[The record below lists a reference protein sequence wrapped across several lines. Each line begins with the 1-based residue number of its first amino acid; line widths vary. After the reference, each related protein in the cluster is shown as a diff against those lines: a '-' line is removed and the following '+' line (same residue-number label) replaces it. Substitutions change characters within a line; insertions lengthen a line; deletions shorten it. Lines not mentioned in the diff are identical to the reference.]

1 MANYSKSFNFRNGVQ
16 VDDDNFIV
24 NQTGLVGIGTS
35 VPTQLLDVNGN
46 INVIGLLNAGNLNLI
61 GISTLAE
68 TRVGFGITLDPST
81 GIITAVKYFGDG
93 STLSNLPTSQWID
106 TDVGLGF
113 TSIYAYGYVGVG
125 TFDPRYI
132 FQVGGQPGVG
142 DQKGVGINSTGGVVV
157 SGVVTSYSGFSGP
170 GLGITQ
176 LNADYLVVGSITTDR
191 IPVIP
196 NALIPNFL
204 SVGIVTA
211 SNGFRGNLIGDVSGN
226 TNGNFVQAGI
236 ITATNIFQGNISG
249 VAATVTYLNVG
260 ILTASTNIFGSVTGQ
275 FFGNIIGS
283 LTGVADSAKALTG
296 GPNIFVNN
304 AFTTSIVNQTNL
316 ITGFTSITSGLQIG
330 TRGLDFTVTTS
341 GAVGIGTSQPNSAN
355 LQIRKSSPLV
365 EVIGDG
371 GTALISIGQSVG
383 VGNSVG
389 LLRFGSVQGQFDLSN
404 RSPGNF
410 NFILHE
416 GDNSGIS
423 TSLGI
428 TTGGFSWRY
437 GQTNSQIMYL
447 DYTGKLNLGSYAS
460 PVETLS
466 IVGSS
471 TVTSDSYVGGNL
483 SVIGFLTILGNG
495 GEKIVLGAGVS
506 NTFQKTNIYTTTGI
520 STFNTLNILSQLN
533 LLSGS
538 RIGIGSTTPQV
549 ELDGGSV
556 TATFGNLGIGTT
568 GSFGSINPDTNFI
581 VQGKSVFSGGVG
593 IGTTI
598 APNSQLYVGSPP
610 NTSGEIEIDRQNIKL
625 TRTVILSDGFSSI
638 GIGTTFNYGAVD
650 FSNAGVGYTTVAGR
664 YVNFMLPPF
673 VTTTIRSGL
682 ATVAGAIIY
691 NTTTNKHQ
699 GWNGSAW
706 FDFY

>member
-35 VPTQLLDVNGN
+35 VPSQLLDVNGN
-46 INVIGLLNAGNLNLI
+46 INVVGLVRANNLNLV

-125 TFDPRYI
+125 TVDPRYV

-142 DQKGVGINSTGGVVV
+142 NQKGIGINSTGGVVV

-176 LNADYLVVGSITTDR
+176 LNADYLVVGSISTDR

-204 SVGIVTA
+204 SVGLVTA
-211 SNGFRGNLIGDVSGN
+211 SSGFRGNLIGDISGN

-236 ITATNIFQGNISG
+236 ITATNIFQGNIAG

-260 ILTASTNIFGSVTGQ
+260 VLTASTNIFGSVTGQ

-283 LTGVADSAKALTG
+283 LTGVADSARALTG

-304 AFTTSIVNQTNL
+304 AFTTSITNQTTL
-316 ITGFTSITSGLQIG
+316 VTGFTSITSGLQVG
-330 TRGLDFTVTTS
+330 TLGADFTVTSS
-341 GAVGIGTSQPNSAN
+341 GAVGIGTSLPNSAD

-365 EVIGDG
+365 EVIGNT
-371 GTALISIGQSVG
+371 GTAVISIGQSVG
-383 VGNSVG
+383 IGNSVG
-389 LLRFGSVQGQFDLSN
+389 ILRFGSGQGQFDLIN

-410 NFILHE
+410 NFVVHG
-416 GDNSGIS
+416 GDNTGIS
-423 TSLGI
+423 TFLGI

-447 DYTGKLNLGSYAS
+447 DYTGKLSVGAYPN

-466 IVGSS
+466 VVGTS
-471 TVTSDSYVGGNL
+471 TITSDGYIGNNL
-483 SVIGFLTILGNG
+483 SIGGALTILGYGN
-495 GEKIVLGAGVS
+495 EKVVLGAGVS
-506 NTFQKTNIYTTTGI
+506 NVFNNSNIYTTVGV
-520 STFNTLNILSQLN
+520 STLYDLRVIDKILLD
-533 LLSGS
+533 SGAQ
-538 RIGIGSTTPQV
+538 I
-549 ELDGGSV
+549 
-556 TATFGNLGIGTT
+556 GIGTT
-568 GSFGSINPDTNFI
+568 VPRADLDASTKIALFTS
-581 VQGKSVFSGGVG
+581 VG
-593 IGTTI
+593 IGTTVRG
-598 APNSQLYVGSPP
+598 NSALTVQGGQLVNSLGIGTGNVNGALYVGGDTTYLD
-610 NTSGEIEIDRQNIKL
+610 NTTIQMTGV
-625 TRTVILSDGFSSI
+625 VILGNKDVKI
-638 GIGTTFNYGAVD
+638 GIGTTFTYSAVD
-650 FSNAGVGYTTVAGR
+650 FSAAGAGFTSV
-664 YVNFMLPPF
+664 YGQFSQFLLPPL
-673 VTTTIRSGL
+673 VTTYVRAGL
-682 ATVAGAIIY
+682 ATREGAIIY
-691 NTTTNKHQ
+691 NVTTKKHQ
-699 GWNGSAW
+699 GWNGTAW

>member
-35 VPTQLLDVNGN
+35 VPSQLLDVNGN
-46 INVIGLLNAGNLNLI
+46 INVVGLLRANNLNLA

-125 TFDPRYI
+125 TVDPRYV

-142 DQKGVGINSTGGVVV
+142 NQKGVGINSTGGVVI

-176 LNADYLVVGSITTDR
+176 LNADYLVVGSISTTV

-211 SNGFRGNLIGDVSGN
+211 SGGFNGNITGNITGNVNGN

-236 ITATNIFQGNISG
+236 ITATNTFQGGNITG
-249 VAATVTYLNVG
+249 VAATLTYLNVG

-296 GPNIFVNN
+296 GPNISVNN
-304 AFTTSIVNQTNL
+304 AFTTSIVNQTSL
-316 ITGFTSITSGLQIG
+316 ITGFTSITSNLQVTSGLQVNSASSG
-330 TRGLDFTVTTS
+330 FTVTSS
-341 GAVGIGTSQPNSAN
+341 GAVGIGTSIPNSSD

-389 LLRFGSVQGQFDLSN
+389 ILRFGSGQGQFDLIN

-410 NFILHE
+410 NFVVHG
-416 GDNSGIS
+416 GDNTGIS
-423 TSLGI
+423 TFLGI

-447 DYTGKLNLGSYAS
+447 DYTGKLSVGAYPN

-466 IVGSS
+466 VVGTS
-471 TVTSDSYVGGNL
+471 TITSDGYIGNNL
-483 SVIGFLTILGNG
+483 SIGGALTILGYGN
-495 GEKIVLGAGVS
+495 EKVVLGAGVS
-506 NTFQKTNIYTTTGI
+506 NVFNNSNIYTTVGV
-520 STFNTLNILSQLN
+520 STLYDLRIIDKILLD
-533 LLSGS
+533 SGAQ
-538 RIGIGSTTPQV
+538 I
-549 ELDGGSV
+549 
-556 TATFGNLGIGTT
+556 GIGTT
-568 GSFGSINPDTNFI
+568 VPRADLDASTKTALFTS
-581 VQGKSVFSGGVG
+581 VG
-593 IGTTI
+593 IGTTVRGNT
-598 APNSQLYVGSPP
+598 ALTVQGGQLVNSLGIGTGNLNGALYVGGDTTYLD
-610 NTSGEIEIDRQNIKL
+610 NTTVQMTGV
-625 TRTVILSDGFSSI
+625 VILGNKDVKI
-638 GIGTTFNYGAVD
+638 GIGTTFTYAAVD
-650 FSNAGVGYTTVAGR
+650 FSAAGAGFTSV
-664 YVNFMLPPF
+664 YGQFSQFLLPPL
-673 VTTTIRSGL
+673 VTTYVRAGL
-682 ATVAGAIIY
+682 ATREGAIIY
-691 NTTTNKHQ
+691 NVTTKKHQ
-699 GWNGSAW
+699 GWNGTAW

>member
-35 VPTQLLDVNGN
+35 VPSQLLDVNGN
-46 INVIGLLNAGNLNLI
+46 INVVGLVRANNLNLV

-125 TFDPRYI
+125 TVDPRYV

-142 DQKGVGINSTGGVVV
+142 NQKGIGINSTGGVVV

-176 LNADYLVVGSITTDR
+176 LNADYLVVGSISTDR

-204 SVGIVTA
+204 SVGLVTA
-211 SNGFRGNLIGDVSGN
+211 SSGFRGNLIGDISGN

-236 ITATNIFQGNISG
+236 ITATNIFQGNIAG

-260 ILTASTNIFGSVTGQ
+260 VLTASTNIFGSVTGQ

-283 LTGVADSAKALTG
+283 LTGVADSARALTG

-304 AFTTSIVNQTNL
+304 AFTTSITNQTTL
-316 ITGFTSITSGLQIG
+316 VTGFTSITSGLQVG
-330 TRGLDFTVTTS
+330 TLGVNFTVTST
-341 GAVGIGTSQPNSAN
+341 GAVGIGTSLPNSAD

-365 EVIGDG
+365 EVIGDT
-371 GTALISIGQSVG
+371 GTAVISIGQSVG
-383 VGNSVG
+383 IGNSVG
-389 LLRFGSVQGQFDLSN
+389 VLRFGSGQGQFDLIN

-410 NFILHE
+410 NFVVHG
-416 GDNSGIS
+416 GDNTGIS
-423 TSLGI
+423 TFLGI

-447 DYTGKLNLGSYAS
+447 DYTGKLSVGAYPN

-466 IVGSS
+466 VVGTS
-471 TVTSDSYVGGNL
+471 TITSDGYIGNNL
-483 SVIGFLTILGNG
+483 SIGGALTILGYGN
-495 GEKIVLGAGVS
+495 EKVVLGAGVS
-506 NTFQKTNIYTTTGI
+506 NVFNNSNIYTTVGV
-520 STFNTLNILSQLN
+520 STLYDLRVIDKILLD
-533 LLSGS
+533 SGAQ
-538 RIGIGSTTPQV
+538 I
-549 ELDGGSV
+549 
-556 TATFGNLGIGTT
+556 GIGTT
-568 GSFGSINPDTNFI
+568 VPRADLDASTKIALFTS
-581 VQGKSVFSGGVG
+581 VG
-593 IGTTI
+593 IGTTVRG
-598 APNSQLYVGSPP
+598 NSALTVQGGQLVNSLGIGTGNVNGALYVGGDTTYLD
-610 NTSGEIEIDRQNIKL
+610 NTTIQMTGV
-625 TRTVILSDGFSSI
+625 VILGNKDVKI
-638 GIGTTFNYGAVD
+638 GIGTTFTYSAVD
-650 FSNAGVGYTTVAGR
+650 FSAAGAGFTSV
-664 YVNFMLPPF
+664 YGQFSQFLLPPL
-673 VTTTIRSGL
+673 VTTYVRAGL
-682 ATVAGAIIY
+682 ATREGAIIY
-691 NTTTNKHQ
+691 NVTTKKHQ
-699 GWNGSAW
+699 GWNGTAW

>member
-35 VPTQLLDVNGN
+35 VPSQLLDVNGN
-46 INVIGLLNAGNLNLI
+46 INVVGLVRANNLNLV

-125 TFDPRYI
+125 TVDPRYV

-142 DQKGVGINSTGGVVV
+142 NQKGIGINSTGGVVV

-176 LNADYLVVGSITTDR
+176 LNADYLVVGSISTDR

-204 SVGIVTA
+204 SVGLVTA
-211 SNGFRGNLIGDVSGN
+211 SSGFRGNLIGDISGN

-236 ITATNIFQGNISG
+236 ITATNIFQGNIAG

-260 ILTASTNIFGSVTGQ
+260 VLTASTNIFGSVTGQ

-283 LTGVADSAKALTG
+283 LTGVADSARALTG

-304 AFTTSIVNQTNL
+304 AFTTSITNQTTL
-316 ITGFTSITSGLQIG
+316 VTGFTSITSGLQVG
-330 TRGLDFTVTTS
+330 TLGADFTVTSS
-341 GAVGIGTSQPNSAN
+341 GAVGIGTSLPNSAD

-365 EVIGDG
+365 EVIGNT
-371 GTALISIGQSVG
+371 GTAVISIGQSVG
-383 VGNSVG
+383 IGNSVG
-389 LLRFGSVQGQFDLSN
+389 VLRFGSGQGQFDLIN

-410 NFILHE
+410 NFVVHG
-416 GDNSGIS
+416 GDNTGIS
-423 TSLGI
+423 TFLGI

-447 DYTGKLNLGSYAS
+447 DYTGKLSVGAYPN

-466 IVGSS
+466 VVGTS
-471 TVTSDSYVGGNL
+471 TITSDGYIGNNL
-483 SVIGFLTILGNG
+483 SIGGALTILGYGN
-495 GEKIVLGAGVS
+495 EKVVLGAGVS
-506 NTFQKTNIYTTTGI
+506 NVFNNSNIYTTVGV
-520 STFNTLNILSQLN
+520 STLYDLRVIDKILLD
-533 LLSGS
+533 SGAQ
-538 RIGIGSTTPQV
+538 I
-549 ELDGGSV
+549 
-556 TATFGNLGIGTT
+556 GIGTT
-568 GSFGSINPDTNFI
+568 VPRADLDASTKIALFTS
-581 VQGKSVFSGGVG
+581 VG
-593 IGTTI
+593 IGTTVRG
-598 APNSQLYVGSPP
+598 NSALTVQGGQLVNSLGIGTGNVNGALYVGGDTTYLD
-610 NTSGEIEIDRQNIKL
+610 NTTIQMTGV
-625 TRTVILSDGFSSI
+625 VILGNKDVKI
-638 GIGTTFNYGAVD
+638 GIGTTFTYSAVD
-650 FSNAGVGYTTVAGR
+650 FSAAGAGFTSV
-664 YVNFMLPPF
+664 YGQFSQFLLPPL
-673 VTTTIRSGL
+673 VTTYVRAGL
-682 ATVAGAIIY
+682 ATREGAIIY
-691 NTTTNKHQ
+691 NVTTKKHQ
-699 GWNGSAW
+699 GWNGTAW